1 MDATGRQNDLQ
12 YYFAR
17 GLHDGGPLFPI
28 PYSLFPIP
36 CSLLPV
42 PCSLFPDYSSF
53 KLVSAVA
60 NELPPTQIL

>member
-1 MDATGRQNDLQ
+1 MPPAGRTICSIT
-12 YYFAR
+12 
-17 GLHDGGPLFPI
+17 LHAVSMMADRYSLFPI
-28 PYSLFPIP
+28 PYSL
-36 CSLLPV
+36 LPA